1 MRSEFKAKLI
11 QHMLNKKGSEKGF
24 TLIELLVVIIIIGIL
39 AAIALP
45 SFLNQANKARQSE
58 AKNYVGSINRAQQAY
73 FLEKQQYA
81 PNLINAAVG
90 IPAQTPNYGYGIN
103 RGTSGKGLTGQF
115 AIAFG
120 LPFGTIN
127 VSSASLSTTS
137 PDSFTAV
144 AGAAVKVYVGVT
156 NIVIPTQSTEAASLA
171 ILCEANQAG
180 VTVANTIISFAT
192 TAGAGAIV
200 TASNSTPVCN
210 TPANTNTGF
219 SPIS

>member
-58 AKNYVGSINRAQQAY
+58 ARTYVGSINRAQQAY

-90 IPAQTPNYGYGIN
+90 IPAETPNYGYGIN

-115 AIAFG
+115 AVAFG
-120 LPFGTIN
+120 LPFGGTAVSTAAIN
-127 VSSASLSTTS
+127 VTS
-137 PDSFTAV
+137 PDSFTA
-144 AGAAVKVYVGVT
+144 APGAPVKAYVGVT
-156 NIVIPTQSTEAASLA
+156 NIVVPATSTEAASLA
-171 ILCEANQAG
+171 VLCEANQAG
-180 VTVANTIISFAT
+180 VTVASTVLSFAT
-192 TAGAGAIV
+192 NAAVLSATNAA
-200 TASNSTPVCN
+200 PVCN
-210 TPANTNTGF
+210 SPTNTSTGF